1 MLEEGKQEHY
11 KQNQKKQ
18 TYHNNQA
25 RKGSEA
31 LEEIPQNLQ
40 KQLRQTLNKRQI
52 SPLGHRHFRWPRET

>member
-31 LEEIPQNLQ
+31 LEEIPQNL
-40 KQLRQTLNKRQI
+40 
-52 SPLGHRHFRWPRET
+52 